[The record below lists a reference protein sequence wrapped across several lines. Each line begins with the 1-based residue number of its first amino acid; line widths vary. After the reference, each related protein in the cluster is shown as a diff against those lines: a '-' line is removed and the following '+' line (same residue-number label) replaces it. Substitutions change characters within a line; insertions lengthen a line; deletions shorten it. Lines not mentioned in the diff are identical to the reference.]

1 MKRSTVAVCIVLA
14 CMALFAAQGMAQMEF
29 GVGPVVGLNFSNVS
43 FNPDNQYAAGVSQ
56 GGRTGIMFGAQ
67 AEIGFA
73 KMFYIVLQP
82 TYIGKGYGF
91 TFPQGTSTVS
101 VNELEFPVLFKV
113 KFIKGVIRP
122 YAFVGP
128 NLGLVLSASQSVSV
142 TGQTIPDTDLKPQTS
157 SIDFALEFG
166 AGAEYNVMPK
176 MGITLDVR
184 YALGLSN
191 LSNPPANQVQAGAT
205 TQTQKS
211 LGFQILAGV
220 MFHIN

>member
-1 MKRSTVAVCIVLA
+1 MKKSTVTACLVLA
-14 CMALFAAQGMAQMEF
+14 LTVLFASQGMAQMEF
-29 GVGPVVGLNFSNVS
+29 GVGPVVGLNFANVS
-43 FNPDNQYAAGVSQ
+43 FSPDNTYGAGISQ

-67 AEIGFA
+67 AELGFA
-73 KMFYIVLQP
+73 RMFYVVIEP
-82 TYIGKGYGF
+82 MYIGKGYGF
-91 TFPQGTSTVS
+91 TAPQGTSTVA

-128 NLGLVLSASQSVSV
+128 NIGLVLSATQSFSV
-142 TGQTIPDTDLKPQTS
+142 TGQTIPDNDLKARTS
-157 SIDFALEFG
+157 SIDFGLEFG
-166 AGAEYNVMPK
+166 GGAEYNVTSK

-184 YALGLSN
+184 YALGLTN
-191 LSNPPANQVQAGAT
+191 MSNPPATQANAT
-205 TQTQKS
+205 TQTAKS